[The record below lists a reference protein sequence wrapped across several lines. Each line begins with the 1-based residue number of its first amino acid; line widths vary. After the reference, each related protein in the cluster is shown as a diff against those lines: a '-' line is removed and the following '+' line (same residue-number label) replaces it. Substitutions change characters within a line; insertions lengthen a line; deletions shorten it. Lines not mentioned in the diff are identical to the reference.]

1 MIVGIGTDI
10 IEIDRVEKAVDR
22 NPKFLE
28 KMFTDREIE
37 FLKSR
42 NLKGET
48 IAGSFA
54 VKEAVSKAL
63 GTGIRGFAF
72 NDIEV
77 LRDSLGKPEVILS
90 DKVTNHLNLKE
101 INIHAS
107 ISHNLDTAIA
117 FVVIEEA

>member
-10 IEIDRVEKAVDR
+10 IEIDRVKKAVDR
-22 NPKFLE
+22 NPRFLE
-28 KMFTDREIE
+28 KMFTKQEIE
-37 FLKSR
+37 FFKGRKLKA
-42 NLKGET
+42 ET
-48 IAGSFA
+48 IAGTFA

-77 LRDSLGKPEVILS
+77 LRNDLGKPQVFLSEKILNYLNIKEV
-90 DKVTNHLNLKE
+90 
-101 INIHAS
+101 NIHAS
-107 ISHNLDTAIA
+107 ISHNLNTAVA

>member
-1 MIVGIGTDI
+1 MIIGIGTDI
-10 IEIDRVEKAVDR
+10 IEIARVEKAIDR
-22 NPKFLE
+22 NSKFLE
-28 KMFTDREIE
+28 KMFTEREIE
-37 FLKSR
+37 FLRSR
-42 NLKGET
+42 NFKGET
-48 IAGSFA
+48 VAGSFA

-77 LRDSLGKPEVILS
+77 LRDLLGKPEVTLS
-90 DKVTNHLNLKE
+90 EKIINNLN
-101 INIHAS
+101 ISSVNIHAS

>member
-1 MIVGIGTDI
+1 MIIGVGTDI

-28 KMFTDREIE
+28 RMFTEREIE
-37 FLKSR
+37 FLKNR
-42 NLKGET
+42 KLKSET

-63 GTGIRGFAF
+63 GTGVRGFAF

-90 DKVTNHLNLKE
+90 NKIINHLNLKE

-117 FVVIEEA
+117 FVVIEEE